1 MDWARPSIQRELQK
15 AISGRVLLGASMKAY
30 TSFRIGGSA
39 DLMAFPGSK
48 EELRRLLSKIDAIDL
63 PYKVIG
69 KGTNLLVTDQGIRG
83 LVIKLN
89 DDFHGIGTQRTL
101 PDQNSQGEEV
111 FMRVKAATPMKKLL
125 SHCLARGYGGM
136 EFAVGI
142 PGTFGGAIV
151 QNAGSRFGEIREVL
165 HSITLMDS
173 KKAIWKRSAK
183 ELKFSY
189 RNLELPVKTI
199 VLEGLLRLQKTMKE
213 EIKRRLR
220 EGMRLRTQSQPIGLF
235 SAGCIFKNPPKG
247 SAGKIIDDCGLK
259 GLRIGDAQVSPKH
272 ANFIVNQGNATARDV
287 LELIDL
293 VRRKVRER
301 RGIELSLEVKVFGE
315 GIEFS
320 PDGAR

>member
-1 MDWARPSIQRELQK
+1 MDWARSSIQEELQK
-15 AISGRVLLGASMKAY
+15 TISGRVLLGVSMKAY

-39 DLMAFPGSK
+39 DIMAFPGSK

-69 KGTNLLVTDQGIRG
+69 EGTNLLITDQGIRG

-89 DDFHGIGTQRTL
+89 DGFQGIGNQRAFQ
-101 PDQNSQGEEV
+101 DQGSQGDEV
-111 FMRVKAATPMKKLL
+111 FMSVKAAMPMKKLL

-151 QNAGSRFGEIREVL
+151 QNAGGRFGEIREVL

-173 KKAIWKRSAK
+173 KKATWERPAR
-183 ELKFSY
+183 ELNFSY
-189 RNLELPVKTI
+189 RNLELPANAI
-199 VLEGLLRLQKTMKE
+199 VLEGLLRLQKTMRE

-220 EGMRLRTQSQPIGLF
+220 EGMRLRNESQPIGLL

-259 GLRIGDAQVSPKH
+259 GLRVGDARVSPKH

-293 VRRKVRER
+293 VRRKVLER
-301 RGIELSLEVKVFGE
+301 RGIKLSLEVKVFGE
-315 GIEFS
+315 EIEFS
-320 PDGAR
+320 PDGEK